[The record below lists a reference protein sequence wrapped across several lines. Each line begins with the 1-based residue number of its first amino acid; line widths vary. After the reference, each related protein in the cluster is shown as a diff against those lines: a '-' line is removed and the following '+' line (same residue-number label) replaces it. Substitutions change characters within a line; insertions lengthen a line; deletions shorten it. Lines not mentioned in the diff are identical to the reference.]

1 MNAASWVSV
10 RTEQQLIAAI
20 RVFYTPAAESLM
32 ERNDSTTGRRL
43 RQSWTWLWISTL
55 AAPS

>member
-32 ERNDSTTGRRL
+32 ERKRLDDWQAL